1 MLLPQRVFRSIFT
14 YQYLLIVP
22 AGPPGQKGPAASETE
37 QPVSMRP
44 NLSVAIVVEAGDWPP
59 HSELHALAKSAVAAS
74 LAALQVVDAPLGGSR
89 TPLQDEAGEVSLL
102 FTDDAAIRRLNAA
115 WRGKDKPTNVLSFP
129 QASGP
134 LLGDVILAAETVRG
148 EAALAQKPLR
158 DHMAHLIVHGFLHL
172 IGYDHEAD
180 REAEAME
187 ALEREALQRM
197 GIADP
202 YAPAQDI

>member
-1 MLLPQRVFRSIFT
+1 MKRVSDTGVGKGR
-14 YQYLLIVP
+14 LRR
-22 AGPPGQKGPAASETE
+22 AGPSIEIA
-37 QPVSMRP
+37 
-44 NLSVAIVVEAGDWPP
+44 VEAGDWPP
-59 HSELHALAKSAVAAS
+59 EDELRAVAERAIAAALAVLRDGSGPPPRA
-74 LAALQVVDAPLGGSR
+74 LAEGTELSI
-89 TPLQDEAGEVSLL
+89 L
-102 FTDDAAIRRLNAA
+102 FTDDAAVQKLNAA

-134 LLGDVILAAETVRG
+134 LLGDVILAAETVRD

-180 REAEAME
+180 AEAEAME
-187 ALEREALQRM
+187 AVEREALARM

-202 YAPAQDI
+202 YAPARDI